1 MEKEPTGLVPA
12 TVLGLGPQ
20 MPLWD
25 ERSRGLP
32 VTFARSALFSVGGKS
47 NRRSLSKHTI
57 ASGPGAKLVYTG
69 EELRTDD
76 EDVLIQL
83 FHLARGSNV
92 HPTEGIALRFSGHA
106 MLRELGW
113 KVSKEGYERL
123 KASLGRMQN
132 GSLSSTRLVRKR
144 KIVYSGQILRKFV
157 LEEGSSRQQWCV
169 WLEPEIRGLFD
180 PDYALLSWSERM
192 RLRRPIARWLH
203 SFMATVGPDKVFV
216 APETAIFA
224 LSGSCAS
231 TMPKFRQL
239 LKDALRDMQDAGLIF
254 EWKISEGFIYVARAT
269 DQDINRATH
278 AAALTYSEQQQD
290 GELDEEAAMR

>member
-1 MEKEPTGLVPA
+1 
-12 TVLGLGPQ
+12 

-47 NRRSLSKHTI
+47 ERRALHKHTI
-57 ASGPGAKLVYTG
+57 ASGASVKLVYTG

-83 FHLARGSNV
+83 FHLARGSDV

-123 KASLGRMQN
+123 KNSLTRMQN
-132 GSLSSTRLVRKR
+132 GSLSSTRLVKKR
-144 KIVYSGQILRKFV
+144 RIVYSGQILRKFV
-157 LEEGSSRQQWCV
+157 LDDGATRQQWCV
-169 WLEPEIRGLFD
+169 WLEPEICRLFD
-180 PDYALLSWSERM
+180 PDYALLSWAERM
-192 RLRRPIARWLH
+192 RLRRPISKWLH
-203 SFMATVGPDKVFV
+203 SFMATVLPTQVFV
-216 APETAIFA
+216 APENVIFSC
-224 LSGSCAS
+224 SGSGAS

-239 LKDALRDMQDAGLIF
+239 LKDALREMMDEKLIYD
-254 EWKISEGFIYVARAT
+254 WKLADGFIYVARQPE
-269 DQDINRATH
+269 QDINRAVH
-278 AAALTYSEQQQD
+278 AAALAYRRQI
-290 GELDEEAAMR
+290 EADNETPVVESTE